1 MKGDRNNPAS
11 RILRERALKI
21 LRDTRAGIDPQF
33 LAAMK
38 ERFSAFVPDDMK
50 TSDMPLS
57 AKTAPSAPAKMPP
70 VPPPPGKP
78 PGKKITADSEAVDRE
93 KVAQIVLQYMKNR
106 EDKRRH

>member
-38 ERFSAFVPDDMK
+38 ERFSAFVPDEMK
-50 TSDMPLS
+50 TADMPLS
-57 AKTAPSAPAKMPP
+57 AKAVSQPAPQAKPAPLKEALP
-70 VPPPPGKP
+70 VG
-78 PGKKITADSEAVDRE
+78 AEAVDRE
-93 KVAQIVLQYMKNR
+93 KVAQIVLEYMKNR
-106 EDKRRH
+106 EDKGRH